1 MPDSTGARNM
11 PRVQSEFRPAWW
23 LRGAHAQ
30 TLWPT
35 LFRRGPRIALE
46 WERVSLPDGDFID
59 LCWHGPRD
67 GPMVLFLHGLEG
79 SIHSHYARGILRE
92 LGRRGF
98 RACLMHFRGCS
109 GEPNWLPIAYHS
121 GKTDDPLWLIHHL
134 HERGEVFGAVGV
146 SLGGNVLLKLLGEL
160 GEAVPLRRAAVMSVP
175 FVLDHAARRL
185 RQGLSRLYERHLI
198 GHLQRSFERKFARLS
213 CPLSVEVRRLRSFH
227 AFDDQVTAP
236 LHGFAGVD
244 DYYQQASSRQFI
256 PKIRIPTLILHA
268 LDDPFMFP
276 HTAPDAEELP
286 ECVRLEIAPRGGHM
300 GFVTGRWP
308 WRADYWGERRLA
320 SWIAGEVHPP

>member
-1 MPDSTGARNM
+1 M
-11 PRVQSEFRPAWW
+11 PRVQSEFQPAWW

-35 LFRRGPRIALE
+35 LFRRGPYIALE

-59 LCWHGPRD
+59 LCWHGPHD
-67 GPMVLFLHGLEG
+67 GPMVLLLHGLEG

-109 GEPNWLPIAYHS
+109 GEPNRLLIAYHS

-134 HERGEVFGAVGV
+134 RQRGEVFGAVGV

-160 GEAVPLRRAAVMSVP
+160 LGEAVPLRRAAVMSVP
-175 FVLDHAARRL
+175 FVLDDAARRL

-198 GHLQRSFERKFARLS
+198 GHLQRSFERKFAHLS

-244 DYYQQASSRQFI
+244 DYYRQASSRQFI

-276 HTAPDAEELP
+276 HTAPAAEELP

-308 WRADYWGERRLA
+308 WQAEYWGERRLA
-320 SWIAGEVHPP
+320 SWIAGEVQRDGG